1 MFRPVGDSIGLK
13 GVGQITIDRTVL
25 HTVLRTGQVRPAS
38 GSREFRSIFNAKT
51 VGDSPKE
58 VSSPSE
64 VRREHVRMWKGDKY
78 CPDCKGKELEIS
90 MSYTPV
96 TTEYGELRTVSFV
109 VDDVEDTSCSTD
121 ITPVATYAR
130 SGE

>member
-1 MFRPVGDSIGLK
+1 
-13 GVGQITIDRTVL
+13 
-25 HTVLRTGQVRPAS
+25 
-38 GSREFRSIFNAKT
+38 
-51 VGDSPKE
+51 
-58 VSSPSE
+58 
-64 VRREHVRMWKGDKY
+64 MWKGDKY

-121 ITPVATYAR
+121 ITPVMHVLVSKQRLNEYEVFEIRNTNAR
-130 SGE
+130 